1 MGFTQRPRY
10 ALPAARG
17 QEVPV
22 ITGPDGGA
30 AGHGLLRASHADR
43 EQVIDTLK
51 TAFADGRLDKKELD
65 RRVGGALAAWT
76 YGELA
81 TASAGI
87 PAAPA
92 QAPPP
97 GRPARPPVTKGAV
110 KWSLCAA
117 GAMIPPALFV
127 TALFGAPTLAPL
139 AFLALPLLFI
149 ELPVVIIF
157 VAVTLAKQRNDRS
170 RAPRGPRPPRSEQ
183 AGRAVEAGPRASTCP
198 DPAPAAAGPGQADA
212 DLRVHPSRQVLPR
225 RCGQGAPVLRRART
239 APGAA

>member
-157 VAVTLAKQRNDRS
+157 VVFTLARQRNDRLRAS
-170 RAPRGPRPPRSEQ
+170 RGQLPPRPGQ
-183 AGRAVEAGPRASTCP
+183 AGRAGQAGRHGSAGP
-198 DPAPAAAGPGQADA
+198 DPAPPGAGADPTSA
-212 DLRVHPSRQVLPR
+212 DLRIDGTRRDRPR
-225 RCGQGAPVLRRART
+225 RCGQGVPVPRGARP